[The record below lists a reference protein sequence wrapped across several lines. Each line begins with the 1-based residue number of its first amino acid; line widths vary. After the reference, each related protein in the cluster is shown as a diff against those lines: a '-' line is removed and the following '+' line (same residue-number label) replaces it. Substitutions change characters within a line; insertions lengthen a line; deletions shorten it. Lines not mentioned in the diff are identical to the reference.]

1 MELGKEMQNKSKES
15 LFNLNQELSE
25 SAKVSLKVKMFDL
38 SPFYSNI
45 VYNLNTQIVYEYR
58 YFDKI

>member
-1 MELGKEMQNKSKES
+1 MELGKEMQNKSKER

-25 SAKVSLKVKMFDL
+25 LAKVSLKVKMFDL
-38 SPFYSNI
+38 SPFYSNV

>member
-1 MELGKEMQNKSKES
+1 MELGKEMQNKSKER

-25 SAKVSLKVKMFDL
+25 LAKVSLKVKMFDF
-38 SPFYSNI
+38 SPFYSNV

-58 YFDKI
+58 YFNKI